1 MNNFLSFFT
10 PKETK
15 FFPVLKQL
23 SQVSIRASELMIEL
37 LQNYNH
43 ETISDYYKLI
53 KEEEK
58 KGDTLTNKIFDDLNS
73 TFITPFDREDIHT
86 LANKMDDVTDIIN
99 TCAKKIMLYNPKQ
112 IPASTLQIA
121 VVLKKCTIA
130 IDKAVQELD
139 ILKKNPKNVKQYCKQ
154 LHDYEHDADDV
165 YENFLIELFENEKN
179 AIEVIKIKEIM
190 SELEKATDIAEYV
203 GKIIQTI
210 IIKYA

>member
-15 FFPVLKQL
+15 FFPVLKEL
-23 SQVSIRASELMIEL
+23 SQVSIKASELMIEL
-37 LQNYNH
+37 LQNYRH
-43 ETISDYYKLI
+43 ETIADYYKLI

-58 KGDTLTNKIFDDLNS
+58 KGDTLSNKIFDDLNS

-112 IPASTLQIA
+112 IPVSALQIA
-121 VVLKKCTIA
+121 VVLNKCTIA

-139 ILKKNPKNVKQYCKQ
+139 VLKKNPKNVKQYCKQ
-154 LHDYEHDADDV
+154 LNDYEHDADDV